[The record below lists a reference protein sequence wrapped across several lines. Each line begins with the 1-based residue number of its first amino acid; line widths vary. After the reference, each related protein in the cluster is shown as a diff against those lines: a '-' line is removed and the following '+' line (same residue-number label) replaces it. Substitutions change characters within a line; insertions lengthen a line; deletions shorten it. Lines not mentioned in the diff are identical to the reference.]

1 MKLLGMLIF
10 GSVLFLSCAVTEEGG
25 NAVAKKDINAVMQAH
40 TAELM
45 ALPGVTGLAISELED
60 KTPCIWVMILEPS
73 VELEWAI
80 PDSLDGHPV
89 RVVVSGEIKP
99 MDGN

>member
-1 MKLLGMLIF
+1 MFIL
-10 GSVLFLSCAVTEEGG
+10 GSVLLLSCAVTKEGDDT
-25 NAVAKKDINAVMQAH
+25 VEKKDINEVLRAH
-40 TAELM
+40 TAEIM

-60 KTPCIWVMILEPS
+60 KTPCIWVMILEAS
-73 VELEWAI
+73 EELERAI

-89 RVVVSGEIKP
+89 KVVVSGEIKP